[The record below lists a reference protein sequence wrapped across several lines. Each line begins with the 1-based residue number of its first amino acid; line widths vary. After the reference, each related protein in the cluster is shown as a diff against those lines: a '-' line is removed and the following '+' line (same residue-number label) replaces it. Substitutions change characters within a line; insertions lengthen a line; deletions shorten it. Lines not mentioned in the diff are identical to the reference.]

1 MLDLYLSQSGKAGK
15 GSVCIRSDLRRRP
28 RLLHNIL
35 NLASNWEEEEDRRG
49 GEEKNGG
56 GENGGGCGL
65 GVVEKARK
73 KERKI
78 YD

>member
-1 MLDLYLSQSGKAGK
+1 
-15 GSVCIRSDLRRRP
+15 
-28 RLLHNIL
+28 LHNIL